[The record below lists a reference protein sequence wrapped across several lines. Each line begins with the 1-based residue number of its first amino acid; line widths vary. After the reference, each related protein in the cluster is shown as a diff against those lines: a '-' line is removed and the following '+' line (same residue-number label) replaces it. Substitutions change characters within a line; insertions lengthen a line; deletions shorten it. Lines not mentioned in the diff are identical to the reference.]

1 MQVSRLTRSPSALL
15 APRSPGWWV
24 ELTGI
29 AHLGFSAVKFRRE
42 LAEIGRAG
50 LVDAVPLKGPRAAAF
65 WFTIAAPAMWT
76 SGAMLRSAEDSGDL
90 RAQRIGGTALA
101 AIGVTGAAAM
111 PSSGFWAL
119 IATGIAAA
127 RRGSGR
133 R

>member
-1 MQVSRLTRSPSALL
+1 MLVSRSTRSSSVLL

-42 LAEIGRAG
+42 LTEIGRAG
-50 LVDAVPLKGPRAAAF
+50 VVDAVPLKGPRATAF

-90 RAQRIGGTALA
+90 RAQRVGGAALA
-101 AIGVTGAAAM
+101 ATGLVGVAAI

-127 RRGSGR
+127 RRGSR
-133 R
+133 AP